1 MSTEQFRDKEKVEEP
16 VGRVRSIRGSELR
29 VGLFGDQRALAA
41 EGAKSKDTNTS
52 ATVGKFLGIRR
63 GQSLVVGI
71 ISEISMDVS
80 LRAQEEGY
88 GAVAS
93 VDLMGEITNG
103 EQPGGMHFHRGV
115 RYYPDIGDPAIL
127 LGTRELRT
135 IYKVEG
141 PVAIEVGSLQ
151 QDATIPASID
161 VNEMLTKHFAI
172 LGSTGMG
179 KSSGVA
185 VVIQRILLARPDLR
199 IFLIDGQNEYGN
211 CFGDRASVV
220 NLANLKLPFWLF
232 TFEELVE
239 VLFAGRPGSDE
250 EVDILAE
257 LIPMA
262 KGLYHS
268 TAQPTA
274 RSTAQPTARQID
286 PKSTG
291 YTADTPVPYW
301 VQDLLALIDE
311 QMGKLETR
319 VSRVNYHR
327 LIVRIKAVANDPRY
341 GFMFENA
348 NVGGDTMADILR
360 HLLRLRPDG
369 KPMTVMQLSGIPSEV
384 VDVVVSVLCRM
395 AFDFGVWSD
404 GAIKLL
410 LVCEEAHR
418 YVSVD
423 TTTGFQPIR
432 RVLSRIAKEGRKHG
446 VFLGLVTQRPAEID
460 PTITSQCS
468 TVFAMRM
475 GNERDQQLVQAAASD
490 VAANLLRFLPSLA
503 PREVLAFGAGMI
515 VPTLFTFHRLPEH
528 LIPRSAAE
536 GGRLEAKL
544 DDRLIKLVI
553 ERWRGAMTNKRPL
566 EKAG

>member
-1 MSTEQFRDKEKVEEP
+1 MAPEGKGGIFTITATTDSGAKVS
-16 VGRVRSIRGSELR
+16 GTIKCDA
-29 VGLFGDQRALAA
+29 FTAA
-41 EGAKSKDTNTS
+41 EAVADAARSGKDAFAGASKRVSAEYYWPMQSHASMGPSCAIADVRDGKAT

-63 GQSLVVGI
+63 GRSLVVGI

-80 LRAQEEGY
+80 LRAQEEGCR
-88 GAVAS
+88 AVAS
-93 VDLMGEITNG
+93 VDLMGEITNE
-103 EQPGGMHFHRGV
+103 EQAGGMRFHRGV
-115 RYYPDIGDPAIL
+115 TYYPDIGDPAIL
-127 LGTRELRT
+127 LGSRELRT
-135 IYKVEG
+135 IYKVQG
-141 PVAIEVGSLQ
+141 SVAIEVGSLQ

-161 VNEMLTKHFAI
+161 VNEMLTKHFAV

-185 VVIQRILLARPDLR
+185 VMIQKILLARPDLR

-211 CFGDRASVV
+211 CFGDRALVV
-220 NLANLKLPFWLF
+220 NLDNLKLPFWLF

-239 VLFAGRPGSDE
+239 VLYAGRPGNDE

-257 LIPMA
+257 LIPVA
-262 KGLYHS
+262 KGLYQS
-268 TAQPTA
+268 TTQPTV
-274 RSTAQPTARQID
+274 RSTAQPKID

-291 YTADTPVPYW
+291 YTVDTPVPYW
-301 VQDLLALIDE
+301 LEDLIALIDE

-319 VSRVNYHR
+319 VSRINYHR
-327 LIVRIKAVANDPRY
+327 LIARIKAVANDPRY
-341 GFMFENA
+341 AFMFEKA

-360 HLLRLRPDG
+360 HYFRLKSDG
-369 KPMTVMQLSGIPSEV
+369 KPMTVMQLVGIPSEV
-384 VDVVVSVLCRM
+384 VDVVVSVLSRM

-418 YVSVD
+418 YVSANQ
-423 TTTGFQPIR
+423 TTGFQPIR

-446 VFLGLVTQRPAEID
+446 IFLGLVTQRPAEID

-490 VAANLLRFLPSLA
+490 VAANYADNLCRWN
-503 PREVLAFGAGMI
+503 R
-515 VPTLFTFHRLPEH
+515 
-528 LIPRSAAE
+528 RSANQN
-536 GGRLEAKL
+536 
-544 DDRLIKLVI
+544 V
-553 ERWRGAMTNKRPL
+553 
-566 EKAG
+566 